1 MPGWE
6 GLSSGAIN
14 GDRGLPFVVCCV
26 GETDEGGRKACLVQD
41 PVYPVVGDPVICFG
55 PVEGEEKSLWR
66 GVGVREEGIEV
77 EDGVLDV
84 AFTHKPCLVRV
95 YELVSNILKSFG

>member
-1 MPGWE
+1 M
-6 GLSSGAIN
+6 
-14 GDRGLPFVVCCV
+14 VCCV

-41 PVYPVVGDPVICFG
+41 PVYPVMRDPVICFG
-55 PVEGEEKSLWR
+55 PVEGEEESLRR

-84 AFTHKPCLVRV
+84 AFAHEPCLVRV
-95 YELVSNILKSFG
+95 YEVVSNILESFG